1 MLAIYNSNLS
11 SLTQSIAVGIAQLN
25 LLRPDDLYTVDDV
38 DVVLAKLNENLQFAK
53 AEIVKIKVYA
63 AQQEHSHEAERGFVA
78 SKNLQ
83 KLVLEQELQITS
95 LAHKRNSQLL
105 AGNMTGNM
113 TGNISGNISGHV
125 EDQNAT
131 LERSA
136 NRLQGVKQ
144 TLVDVNDDA
153 DTISTELLRNRQTL
167 RGVDGKVHGTQSEL
181 KGASRILNRMFV
193 RNVAQRASIFGII
206 AIGGAII
213 LLVLIACLST
223 FSEQPTLH
231 FTTIAP
237 ATTKQQQQL
246 GS

>member
-1 MLAIYNSNLS
+1 MLAMYNSNLS

-25 LLRPDDLYTVDDV
+25 SLRPDDLYTVDDV

-95 LAHKRNSQLL
+95 LAHKINSQLL
-105 AGNMTGNM
+105 AGN
-113 TGNISGNISGHV
+113 ISDNV

-144 TLVDVNDDA
+144 TLVDVNDNA

-237 ATTKQQQQL
+237 ATTKQQQL

>member
-1 MLAIYNSNLS
+1 
-11 SLTQSIAVGIAQLN
+11 
-25 LLRPDDLYTVDDV
+25 
-38 DVVLAKLNENLQFAK
+38 
-53 AEIVKIKVYA
+53 
-63 AQQEHSHEAERGFVA
+63 
-78 SKNLQ
+78 
-83 KLVLEQELQITS
+83 
-95 LAHKRNSQLL
+95 
-105 AGNMTGNM
+105 M
-113 TGNISGNISGHV
+113 TGNITDKVRSHV

-237 ATTKQQQQL
+237 ATTKQ
-246 GS
+246 

>member
-25 LLRPDDLYTVDDV
+25 SLRPDDLYTVDDV

-105 AGNMTGNM
+105 AGNMTGNI
-113 TGNISGNISGHV
+113 TDKVRSHV

-237 ATTKQQQQL
+237 ATTKQ
-246 GS
+246 

>member
-1 MLAIYNSNLS
+1 MLAMYNSNLS

-25 LLRPDDLYTVDDV
+25 SLRPDDLYTVDDV

-63 AQQEHSHEAERGFVA
+63 AQKEHSHEAERGFVA

-95 LAHKRNSQLL
+95 LAHKINSQLL
-105 AGNMTGNM
+105 AGN
-113 TGNISGNISGHV
+113 ISDNV

-144 TLVDVNDDA
+144 TLVDVNDNA

-237 ATTKQQQQL
+237 ATTKQQQL